1 MEEEANDTAKYEDEF
16 EDEYEDEELED
27 DEWESADDDYEEITA
42 PTGKKLLVNKKKIE
56 SEISQKKP
64 LPDVVPFLGNEK
76 HISKDEYLDF
86 ENGAYKMLHRANTE
100 WPCLSCDFIS
110 GEIGLNSNPNLQ
122 IEKNPQYPLEA
133 FCVAGSQA
141 SVPKNN
147 RIYVM
152 RMANLHETMH
162 DDDPE
167 EVGDENEF
175 NEGNPVIIHRSIPI
189 KGGINRIRSMHGTPL
204 VGLQSEARKV
214 KIYDLTS
221 QVSELK
227 NCDLSQKIQ
236 RKGKEVDIEPLA
248 IFSSPHEG
256 FALEWSPFQQG
267 LLASGN
273 CGGILNLYGPSDE
286 SMSSFKKLQEY
297 NYHGD
302 SLEDIQFS
310 PNDKNGIATCG
321 CDGFVNF
328 IDLRKDQKN
337 ALVQQLQ
344 VSQDCDA
351 NVIAWNK
358 MKPTLLA
365 VGLDDG
371 SFKVF
376 DIRYPKEDP
385 ITFIKWHEGPI
396 TSLSWQPDDQWTL
409 AVSSDDNRLS
419 IWDFSVED
427 GDAAQQMDQEAEYQI
442 PDQMIFLH
450 QGQDYIKELRWSPY
464 VSNTI
469 MTTALNGFNL
479 FQPGVDQTGSALGY
493 GEENEGLD
501 IIPEQIH
508 EEGF

>member
-1 MEEEANDTAKYEDEF
+1 
-16 EDEYEDEELED
+16 
-27 DEWESADDDYEEITA
+27 
-42 PTGKKLLVNKKKIE
+42 
-56 SEISQKKP
+56 
-64 LPDVVPFLGNEK
+64 
-76 HISKDEYLDF
+76 
-86 ENGAYKMLHRANTE
+86 MLHRANTE

-110 GEIGLNSNPNLQ
+110 GNTGYNFEQNL
-122 IEKNPQYPLEA
+122 IPEKNPSYPLEVYS
-133 FCVAGSQA
+133 VAGSQA

-147 RIYVM
+147 RLYVM

-167 EVGDENEF
+167 EVGDETEF
-175 NEGNPVIIHRSIPI
+175 NEGNPVIIHRAVPI
-189 KGGINRIRSMHGTPL
+189 KGGVNRIRSMQGSPL
-204 VGLQSEARKV
+204 VAMQSEARKV
-214 KIYDLTS
+214 KIFDLAGLV
-221 QVSELK
+221 QDLK
-227 NCDLSQKIQ
+227 NCNIREKIQ
-236 RKGKEVDIEPLA
+236 RKGKEVDLEPLA
-248 IFSSPHEG
+248 TFSSVHEG
-256 FALEWSPFQQG
+256 YALEWSPLQQG

-273 CGGILNLYGPSDE
+273 CGGILNIYCPADE
-286 SMSSFKKLQEY
+286 GMTSFKKLSEF
-297 NYHGD
+297 NFHGD

-321 CDGFVNF
+321 CDGFLNF
-328 IDLRKDQKN
+328 VDLRKDQKS
-337 ALVQQLQ
+337 ALVQTMQ

-358 MKPTLLA
+358 MKPTLIA

-419 IWDFSVED
+419 VWDFSVED
-427 GDAAQQMDQEAEYQI
+427 GDAPPQMDQEGEEQI

-464 VSNTI
+464 LSNTI
-469 MTTALNGFNL
+469 MTTALNGFNV

-493 GEENEGLD
+493 GEENDGLD
-501 IIPEQIH
+501 IIPEQVNDG
-508 EEGF
+508 EF